1 MIKTGETLKK
11 GKWERA
17 IVIGGGMA
25 GLLSSRVLSDYYA
38 EVLIIEKDDLPVKP
52 DIRAGT
58 PQAFHPHRFTPRGKM
73 IMERFF
79 TGFNDELL
87 TCGAPSTQ
95 NKMIH
100 QTNQYGSL
108 VMPNTENDAT
118 FSRALLEWVCRQR
131 VKGIS
136 NVQFLTKV
144 DVIGLL
150 MTSDQTV
157 VTGVHVR
164 EREQLDQQK
173 TLMADLV
180 IDTSGRSSKLGKWLQ
195 HLGFD
200 VPNPDILK
208 VSLGYSTRHYKIPS
222 HLSVKW
228 DVIRIAGDPSNKT
241 LTGVFSIIENNI
253 AETVLYSL
261 GGHYPTTN
269 AAEYEREVAQL
280 ADPLIAEVLQEL
292 EPITA
297 PRGYRV
303 NELVRHHFEEME
315 RWPSGLLVLG
325 DAYCNFDPI
334 FGQGITMAAIEAEM
348 LESCLREQRNHPL
361 PYFERNILQKVNEI
375 VEPAW
380 WLNCAAD
387 LPWQGVTYA
396 GKPLKGIDFAQ
407 KYFALYIKHA
417 TAKRNF
423 ERYGLYWAVN
433 TLLLPLNKIIN
444 SQMLA
449 AILASEETSSES
461 KELHSELS
469 MASGQTLDEQLF
481 QIIPTFPSTAYE
493 YLNANNNEMNLG
505 VKHHCT
511 FKRRTA
517 AANS

>member
-1 MIKTGETLKK
+1 MGVIIMIRTGVTFKK
-11 GKWERA
+11 GNWEKA

-25 GLLSSRVLSDYYA
+25 GLLSARVLSDYYA

-52 DIRAGT
+52 EIRAGT

-79 TGFNDELL
+79 PGFNDELL

-100 QTNQYGSL
+100 QTNQYGTL

-118 FSRALLEWVCRQR
+118 FSRALLEWVCRLR

-136 NVQFLTKV
+136 NIKFLTKV

-150 MTSDQTV
+150 MSSDQAA

-164 EREQLDQQK
+164 EREQLGQQK
-173 TLMADLV
+173 TLGADIV
-180 IDTSGRSSKLGKWLQ
+180 IDTSGRSSKLAKWLQ
-195 HLGFD
+195 DLGFD
-200 VPNPDILK
+200 VPTPDILK

-222 HLSVKW
+222 HFSVKW

-241 LTGVFSIIENNI
+241 LTGVFSTIENNI
-253 AETVLYSL
+253 AETVIYCP

-269 AAEYEREVAQL
+269 VDEYEQEVARL
-280 ADPLIAEVLQEL
+280 ANPLITEVLQEL
-292 EPITA
+292 EPITV
-297 PRGYRV
+297 PRGYRIT
-303 NELVRHHFEEME
+303 ELFRHHFEEMD

-325 DAYCNFDPI
+325 DAFCNFDPI

-361 PYFERNILQKVNEI
+361 PYFERNILQKMNEI

-387 LPWQGVTYA
+387 LPWQGVSYV
-396 GKPLKGIDFAQ
+396 GKPLKGIEFAQ

-417 TAKRNF
+417 TTKRNF
-423 ERYGLYWAVN
+423 ELYGLYWAVN
-433 TLLLPLNKIIN
+433 TLLLPLNQIVN
-444 SQMLA
+444 SQMISS
-449 AILASEETSSES
+449 ILASEEESSES
-461 KELHSELS
+461 KELLCELS
-469 MASGQTLDEQLF
+469 KACGQTLEEQLS
-481 QIIPTFPSTAYE
+481 QIIPTFPSTAFE
-493 YLNANNNEMNLG
+493 HLNAQ
-505 VKHHCT
+505 K
-511 FKRRTA
+511 
-517 AANS
+517 